1 MAGKTFNQNPFI
13 FEDDIE
19 IETRGRKRTVA
30 RGEKFQTSEGDKY
43 EKVIHSIQ
51 EVDKAKFVKIFISRV
66 RVLFDLTLTGNKLF
80 YIFMFV
86 MSDVI
91 GKDEVYMN
99 FEKAKDIAAQCDF
112 NLSNPVYYR
121 GIKELIDKKII
132 AQSKSK
138 YIYYINPAVLF
149 NGDRAKFIEEIRVKE
164 EKKLK

>member
-1 MAGKTFNQNPFI
+1 
-13 FEDDIE
+13 
-19 IETRGRKRTVA
+19 
-30 RGEKFQTSEGDKY
+30 
-43 EKVIHSIQ
+43 
-51 EVDKAKFVKIFISRV
+51 
-66 RVLFDLTLTGNKLF
+66 
-80 YIFMFV
+80 
-86 MSDVI
+86 
-91 GKDEVYMN
+91 MN